1 MIKKIVLIL
10 LICFALS
17 FTFACGE
24 DNDDNKQNEAVHEYT
39 VTFVVD
45 GEKTEVKVAEGEKA
59 KKPTD
64 PEKVGFV
71 FMGWYVGEEEYDF
84 GAVSGDLEV
93 TAKFEEEVKEYTVK
107 FVVDGKESEVK
118 VAEGEKASKPA
129 DPVKEGFAFLGW
141 YVNEEAYDFEKTVN
155 SDLELIAKFEKDV
168 VVSFIFQQE
177 MFVGDNQIVEL
188 YINEEKINASEYTV
202 VVDINGFEINGNYIT
217 AINEGI
223 YQCSILY
230 NDKEYEVGNIT
241 VSKKV
246 KPEKISL
253 TFNVGVGVCKDLPT
267 EYVLG
272 EPYLLPIP
280 VSVDY
285 QFCGW
290 IGQDGNKYYELNDS
304 VTEDLELTAKWML
317 LESDES
323 FMIYDCALAIS
334 KLPNEITLDDESKLN
349 EVISIIDDMDKSLLD
364 DVYNYYLMEKYQ
376 QEFNEQKE
384 LVEKINNNIDLL
396 QLEKTVELADEI
408 ANDYIKVPELNKKYI
423 EKFDSFCEL
432 LLQVND
438 LEMNINSYIM
448 DQLDTYTGLPT
459 ELNGISV
466 SWTSSDDKLFV
477 VDGEVGTINK
487 AYQSHVK
494 KDLIVYMNFNFK
506 GIDIAISKKTKVSAI
521 VHEDIP
527 VSPVAAY
534 INIGAMSHYTTY
546 NGRDEVFSQR
556 VKDTLDLAYYSFAVP
571 TSRGAIQLQGSFDEY
586 YDEMMELK
594 NHNTRVLLVLGGSG
608 TSKAFSDIAADDAI
622 LNTFINNLV
631 DIVLKY
637 NFDGVDIDW
646 EYPGYESGRDTNV
659 DKANYVTM
667 FALLRAKLNAVQ
679 DKEGTDFILTSAI
692 PGTSWGIARY
702 DVPGLNKY
710 LDYVNIMSYDLNNGQ
725 KATHLS
731 PLYTSS
737 KDGGYGFSADYGVK
751 TFTNLGFDKSKLIL
765 GAATYGKAYKVTGT
779 GITID
784 NVLGKT
790 ATLTQI
796 MNVPGSFASG
806 TIYYYAISQLLLQSD
821 YKTAIEKSGDDI
833 VCSYIYN
840 QKEGIFITYE
850 SDQVFKA
857 KYEYALDN
865 GIGIMC
871 WSMPEDATDTYIN
884 SIYYVKN
891 K

>member
-1 MIKKIVLIL
+1 M
-10 LICFALS
+10 
-17 FTFACGE
+17 
-24 DNDDNKQNEAVHEYT
+24 
-39 VTFVVD
+39 
-45 GEKTEVKVAEGEKA
+45 
-59 KKPTD
+59 
-64 PEKVGFV
+64 
-71 FMGWYVGEEEYDF
+71 
-84 GAVSGDLEV
+84 
-93 TAKFEEEVKEYTVK
+93 
-107 FVVDGKESEVK
+107 
-118 VAEGEKASKPA
+118 
-129 DPVKEGFAFLGW
+129 
-141 YVNEEAYDFEKTVN
+141 
-155 SDLELIAKFEKDV
+155 
-168 VVSFIFQQE
+168 
-177 MFVGDNQIVEL
+177 
-188 YINEEKINASEYTV
+188 
-202 VVDINGFEINGNYIT
+202 
-217 AINEGI
+217 
-223 YQCSILY
+223 
-230 NDKEYEVGNIT
+230 
-241 VSKKV
+241 
-246 KPEKISL
+246 
-253 TFNVGVGVCKDLPT
+253 
-267 EYVLG
+267 
-272 EPYLLPIP
+272 
-280 VSVDY
+280 
-285 QFCGW
+285 
-290 IGQDGNKYYELNDS
+290 
-304 VTEDLELTAKWML
+304 ELTAKWML

-323 FMIYDCALAIS
+323 FMIYDCAFAIS

-423 EKFDSFCEL
+423 ENFDGFCEL

-477 VDGEVGTINK
+477 VDGEMGTINK

-571 TSRGAIQLQGSFDEY
+571 TSRGAVQLQGSFDEY

-737 KDGGYGFSADYGVK
+737 KDGGFGFSADYGVK

-821 YKTAIEKSGDDI
+821 YKTAVEKSGDDI